1 LQWICHNW
9 SEKHCLK
16 LLKNCYT
23 ALPDHGKVIV
33 CEYILPVAPETSQSA
48 RIASNFDIHMLAYYG
63 DGKERTEQ
71 EFEALAKGAGFES
84 FTVVCSAYDVK
95 VMEFLKKN

>member
-1 LQWICHNW
+1 M
-9 SEKHCLK
+9 
-16 LLKNCYT
+16 NCYT

-33 CEYILPVAPETSQSA
+33 CDYILPMAPETSHSV
-48 RIASNFDIHMLAYYG
+48 RVASNLDIYMLAYCG
-63 DGKERTEQ
+63 GGKERTEQ

-84 FTVVCSAYDVK
+84 FTVVCSTYDLK

>member
-1 LQWICHNW
+1 M
-9 SEKHCLK
+9 
-16 LLKNCYT
+16 
-23 ALPDHGKVIV
+23 IV
-33 CEYILPVAPETSQSA
+33 CDYILPVAPETSQSA

-84 FTVVCSAYDVK
+84 FIVVCSAYDLK